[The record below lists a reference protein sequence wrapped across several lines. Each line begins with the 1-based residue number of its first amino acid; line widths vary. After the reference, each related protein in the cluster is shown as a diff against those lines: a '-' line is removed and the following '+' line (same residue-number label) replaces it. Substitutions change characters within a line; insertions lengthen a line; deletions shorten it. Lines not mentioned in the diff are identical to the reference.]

1 MTHTQQDLLSNSRS
15 TIMKTP
21 VSTLILGAL
30 GLLLGASACLAA
42 DNTVLTA
49 SSTSSGAAQIASMEA
64 LDDAHQLGVGD
75 RLSFRIVEDQ
85 EDPKPLII
93 TDSGD
98 LEVPYL
104 GRFPGAGKTCKQLA
118 RALKAE
124 LEKELYYQATVI
136 IAVDQLSRNRGKVYL
151 VGSVRNPGPQE
162 IPGDEVFTLSKAIMR
177 AGGFGD
183 FADRKRVKVTRK
195 GDAPS
200 GSSKSMVVN
209 VADVIERGHIH
220 KDLPL
225 QPGDLIFI
233 PDRLVNF

>member
-1 MTHTQQDLLSNSRS
+1 M
-15 TIMKTP
+15 P
-21 VSTLILGAL
+21 VSKLTLGAL
-30 GLLLGASACLAA
+30 GALLVINVCLAA
-42 DNTVLTA
+42 ENTFLTT
-49 SSTSSGAAQIASMEA
+49 SSTSVGAAQLASMEA

-85 EDPKPLII
+85 EDPKPLIV

-104 GRFPGAGKTCKQLA
+104 GRFAAAGKTCKQLA
-118 RALKAE
+118 RALKGE

-162 IPGDEVFTLSKAIMR
+162 IPGDEIFTLSKAIMR

-195 GDAPS
+195 GDVLSSP
-200 GSSKSMVVN
+200 SKSMVVN
-209 VADVIERGHIH
+209 VADIIERGHIQ
-220 KDLPL
+220 KDLQL